1 MLFAILS
8 LVLLVVGIVFLVI
21 NWKCFARLYPYDD
34 QPFLFVGGII
44 GCIIGGILTVI
55 CLISI
60 PAINCPYNEAQVRT
74 KYETIV
80 EELKSDYTYI
90 QNISDDYARSVAAVQ
105 YNERVKT
112 FKTDIKSKQIILNN
126 IWFNWFECYEY
137 SKFDPNIVDY
147 IK

>member
-8 LVLLVVGIVFLVI
+8 LILLIVGIVFLVI
-21 NWKCFARLYPYDD
+21 NWKCFSNQYPYDD
-34 QPFLFVGGII
+34 QPFLFIGGLI
-44 GCIIGGILTVI
+44 GCIIGGILTLI
-55 CLISI
+55 CLISMPI
-60 PAINCPYNEAQVRT
+60 INGPFNANQIKAQ
-74 KYETIV
+74 YETIV

-112 FKTDIKSKQIILNN
+112 FKADIKSKQITLNN

-137 SKFDPNIVDY
+137 SSFDPNIVDY

>member
-21 NWKCFARLYPYDD
+21 NCKCFARYYPYDD
-34 QPFLFVGGII
+34 QPFLFVAGII

-60 PAINCPYNEAQVRT
+60 PSINCPYNAKQVRV

-112 FKTDIKSKQIILNN
+112 FKADIKSKQITLNN
-126 IWFNWFECYEY
+126 IWVNWLECYEY
-137 SKFDPNIVDY
+137 SSFDPNIVDY